1 MSLLNDALRAA
12 EQRQQQPQVSAVY
25 TGNSTTAGTG
35 SGAKTALLLVLVS
48 FLVLGAGVAWWFIS
62 KGETVAPALTEAN
75 VAPAPVPEDLLETQ
89 TVAQFRPNTEAAN
102 SSAVTPPESVARPVL
117 EPVVTAEPAVAPE
130 PATIETVEEPDRHLA
145 ELTEQQE
152 PATPE
157 VAVAEKASAAEPE
170 PAVAIAEPEPAA
182 TPARTSVK
190 QSRETPEAIDLRT
203 SRELASLLASGRNAE
218 AEQLLATLIESQ
230 PAPNSREV
238 VARDLLVQGEAE
250 RALGWLPAEVTDD
263 YAGLRLL
270 RARALLAQGQLEQ
283 AVATLSARVP
293 AVADQP
299 EYRITLATLLQQ
311 AGQTEASAGH
321 WAELIA
327 YDDSRPAWWLG
338 LAIALETGGRGR
350 SAAQAYA
357 QAAALPGLSPALA
370 DYARERLNALQAGS

>member
-25 TGNSTTAGTG
+25 TGHSTTTGTG
-35 SGAKTALLLVLVS
+35 FGGKTALLFVLVS
-48 FLVLGAGVAWWFIS
+48 FLVLGVGAAWWLIS
-62 KGETVAPALTEAN
+62 KDETAAPALTEAD
-75 VAPAPVPEDLLETQ
+75 VAPAPAPEAPLETQ
-89 TVAQFRPNTEAAN
+89 TVAKFRPNTEAAS
-102 SSAVTPPESVARPVL
+102 SSAATAPETVVTPVL

-130 PATIETVEEPDRHLA
+130 SAITETVEEQVRHLA
-145 ELTEQQE
+145 EPTDQQE
-152 PATPE
+152 PAKPE
-157 VAVAEKASAAEPE
+157 VAVAEKASAAKPE
-170 PAVAIAEPEPAA
+170 PAVTIAEPEPAA
-182 TPARTSVK
+182 TPAQTSVK
-190 QSRETPEAIDLRT
+190 QPRETPEAIDLRT
-203 SRELASLLASGRNAE
+203 SRELARLLSSGRIVE
-218 AEQLLATLIESQ
+218 AEQLLASLTESQ

-311 AGQTEASAGH
+311 VGQTEASAGH

>member
-35 SGAKTALLLVLVS
+35 SGAKAALLLVLVS
-48 FLVLGAGVAWWFIS
+48 FLVFGAGVVWWFIS

-130 PATIETVEEPDRHLA
+130 PATIETVEEPVRHLA
-145 ELTEQQE
+145 EPTEQQE

-157 VAVAEKASAAEPE
+157 VAVAEKANAAEPE
-170 PAVAIAEPEPAA
+170 AAVAIAEPEPASA
-182 TPARTSVK
+182 PARTSVK
-190 QSRETPEAIDLRT
+190 QPRETPEAIDLRT

-311 AGQTEASAGH
+311 VGQTEASAGH

>member
-35 SGAKTALLLVLVS
+35 PGGKTALLLVLVS
-48 FLVLGAGVAWWFIS
+48 CLVLGAGVAWWSIS
-62 KGETVAPALTEAN
+62 KGETVAPALAKAD
-75 VAPAPVPEDLLETQ
+75 VAPASVPEDLLETQ
-89 TVAQFRPNTEAAN
+89 TEAQLRPNTEAAN
-102 SSAVTPPESVARPVL
+102 SSAATPPESVARPVL
-117 EPVVTAEPAVAPE
+117 EAVVTAEPAVAPE
-130 PATIETVEEPDRHLA
+130 PATIATVEEPVRHLA
-145 ELTEQQE
+145 EPIEQQE
-152 PATPE
+152 PAKPE

-170 PAVAIAEPEPAA
+170 AAVAIAEPEPASA
-182 TPARTSVK
+182 PARTSVK
-190 QSRETPEAIDLRT
+190 QPRETPEAIDLRT

-238 VARDLLVQGEAE
+238 VARDLLLQGEAE

-311 AGQTEASAGH
+311 AGQTESSAGH

>member
-1 MSLLNDALRAA
+1 MA
-12 EQRQQQPQVSAVY
+12 
-25 TGNSTTAGTG
+25 
-35 SGAKTALLLVLVS
+35 
-48 FLVLGAGVAWWFIS
+48 I
-62 KGETVAPALTEAN
+62 
-75 VAPAPVPEDLLETQ
+75 
-89 TVAQFRPNTEAAN
+89 
-102 SSAVTPPESVARPVL
+102 
-117 EPVVTAEPAVAPE
+117 
-130 PATIETVEEPDRHLA
+130 
-145 ELTEQQE
+145 
-152 PATPE
+152 
-157 VAVAEKASAAEPE
+157 AEKASAAKPE
-170 PAVAIAEPEPAA
+170 PAVTIVEPEPEAR
-182 TPARTSVK
+182 PAQTSVK
-190 QSRETPEAIDLRT
+190 QPRETPEAIDLRT
-203 SRELASLLASGRNAE
+203 SRELTRLLSSGRIVE
-218 AEQLLATLIESQ
+218 AEQLLASLTESQ

-238 VARDLLVQGEAE
+238 VARDLLVQGKTE
-250 RALGWLPAEVTDD
+250 RALGWLPTEVTDD

-311 AGQTEASAGH
+311 VGQTEASAGH

>member
-1 MSLLNDALRAA
+1 MSLLNEALRAA

-35 SGAKTALLLVLVS
+35 PGGKTALLLVLVS
-48 FLVLGAGVAWWFIS
+48 ILVLGVGTAWWFVS
-62 KGETVAPALTEAN
+62 KGETVAVALTEAD
-75 VAPAPVPEDLLETQ
+75 VTPAPAPGDPLETQ
-89 TVAQFRPNTEAAN
+89 AVAQTRPNTEAAS
-102 SSAVTPPESVARPVL
+102 SSAVTPPETVARPVL
-117 EPVVTAEPAVAPE
+117 ETVVTDEPAVTPE
-130 PATIETVEEPDRHLA
+130 PATIETVEEPVRHLA
-145 ELTEQQE
+145 EPTEQQE
-152 PATPE
+152 PAKPE
-157 VAVAEKASAAEPE
+157 VAVAEKASAVEPE

-182 TPARTSVK
+182 TPAQTSVK
-190 QSRETPEAIDLRT
+190 QPRETPEAIDLRT
-203 SRELASLLASGRNAE
+203 SRELARLLSSGRIVE
-218 AEQLLATLIESQ
+218 AEQLLASLTESQ

-238 VARDLLVQGEAE
+238 VARDLLVQGKTE
-250 RALGWLPAEVTDD
+250 RALGWLPTEVTDD

-270 RARALLAQGQLEQ
+270 RARALLELGQLEQ

-338 LAIALETGGRGR
+338 LAIALETGGRSR
-350 SAAQAYA
+350 SAVQAYA

>member
-35 SGAKTALLLVLVS
+35 SGAKAALLLVLVS
-48 FLVLGAGVAWWFIS
+48 FLVFGAGVVWWFIS

-89 TVAQFRPNTEAAN
+89 TVAQFRPNTEAAK

-117 EPVVTAEPAVAPE
+117 EAVVTAEPAVAPE
-130 PATIETVEEPDRHLA
+130 PATIETVEEPVRHLA
-145 ELTEQQE
+145 EPTEQQE

-190 QSRETPEAIDLRT
+190 QPRETPEAIDLRT

-218 AEQLLATLIESQ
+218 AEQLLASLTESQ

-238 VARDLLVQGEAE
+238 VTRDLLVQGKTE
-250 RALGWLPAEVTDD
+250 RALGWLPTEVTDD

-270 RARALLAQGQLEQ
+270 RARALLELGQLEQ
-283 AVATLSARVP
+283 AVATLSTRVP

-338 LAIALETGGRGR
+338 LAIALETGGRSR
-350 SAAQAYA
+350 SAVQAYA

>member
-35 SGAKTALLLVLVS
+35 PGGKTALLLVLVS
-48 FLVLGAGVAWWFIS
+48 CLVLGAGVAWWSIS
-62 KGETVAPALTEAN
+62 KGETVAPALAEAD
-75 VAPAPVPEDLLETQ
+75 VAPASVPEDLLETQ
-89 TVAQFRPNTEAAN
+89 TEAQLRPNTEAAN
-102 SSAVTPPESVARPVL
+102 SSAATPPESVARPVL
-117 EPVVTAEPAVAPE
+117 EAVVTAEPAVAPG
-130 PATIETVEEPDRHLA
+130 PATIATVEEPVRHLA
-145 ELTEQQE
+145 EPIEQQE
-152 PATPE
+152 PAKPE

-170 PAVAIAEPEPAA
+170 AAVAIAEPEPASA
-182 TPARTSVK
+182 PARTSVK
-190 QSRETPEAIDLRT
+190 QPRETPEAIDLRT

-238 VARDLLVQGEAE
+238 VARDLLLQGEAE

-311 AGQTEASAGH
+311 AGQTESSAGH